1 VGRVGQVDLVRRAG
15 RLAIPAAERRAPRE
29 AHSAYDDPP
38 EPRCAGGT
46 VTTPTQPGVVL
57 AGRYRLE
64 HEHGDSLP
72 QVEHWRAVDQVLD
85 RPVEFYVLLAG
96 QVDAALDA
104 ARRAALVSDA
114 RLVRVLDVGQ
124 EDGVSFVVTEK
135 VGGRSLAEIAAAG
148 PLPADQA
155 RAVVGELAV
164 ALETARRRGVH
175 HLALRPSVV
184 YVELSGAVVLTGLA
198 VEGALLGL
206 DRADARTTTRADAV
220 ALVQLLYAALT
231 GHWPGAAS
239 GERLALPAAPVVD
252 GATVAPAEITPTV
265 PNDLDTLCAVTFG
278 PHEDGPHSPAEL
290 AADLE
295 PWPPVHGAELIAAA
309 GLVPDESPAVPP
321 AAAHA
326 PFSSAVRR
334 QSVRERVSGQPAQP
348 LNPPGTPPPARPVAP
363 TLPPVIA
370 PGTSGGATPQVAPPS
385 MPPTGAVPIAGAGL
399 GVGAGAGAGA
409 VPGAPGAPTPP
420 PHFIGGTY
428 VPAGAVAPPAPALPF
443 EQAVRPSTKKKKRK
457 TFNATPYVLV
467 LVLGA
472 LVFGAYTA
480 FQSLTGPAG
489 PPIARPSPTAEPSPT
504 EESPTDDGSPSPS
517 PETSPTEEVLPAVIA
532 AGLQLDPDGDGDEHP
547 EAVDRAFD
555 GDMGTYW
562 FTRTYNNAEM
572 PGKSGLGYEIT
583 LENETLVSGLT
594 LYTNGD
600 GGNIEVRATT
610 GDEPTEGPVLAS
622 GAMGSETVLHFDE
635 AVRTQTIVLWF
646 TELPTTPDG
655 LNRVELLE
663 IEFD

>member
-1 VGRVGQVDLVRRAG
+1 M
-15 RLAIPAAERRAPRE
+15 
-29 AHSAYDDPP
+29 
-38 EPRCAGGT
+38 
-46 VTTPTQPGVVL
+46 TTPTQPGAVL

-64 HEHGDSLP
+64 RERGDSLP

-85 RPVEFYVLLAG
+85 RPVEFYVLLDG
-96 QVDAALDA
+96 HVDAALDA

-124 EDGVSFVVTEK
+124 EDGVSFVVTEQ
-135 VGGRSLAEIAAAG
+135 VGGRSLAELATAG

-184 YVELSGAVVLTGLA
+184 YVEPSGAVVLTGLA

-206 DRADARTTTRADAV
+206 DRADARTTTRSDAV

-239 GERLALPAAPVVD
+239 GDVLALPAAPVVD

-309 GLVPDESPAVPP
+309 GLAPEESPAAPP
-321 AAAHA
+321 AAA
-326 PFSSAVRR
+326 PFSAAVRR
-334 QSVRERVSGQPAQP
+334 QSVRERVSGQPAPP
-348 LNPPGTPPPARPVAP
+348 LNPPGTPPPARPVSP
-363 TLPPVIA
+363 TLPPAIA
-370 PGTSGGATPQVAPPS
+370 PAGAGVATPQVVPPVL
-385 MPPTGAVPIAGAGL
+385 PPTGAVPVTGGIAGAGAA
-399 GVGAGAGAGA
+399 GGAG
-409 VPGAPGAPTPP
+409 PTPP
-420 PHFIGGTY
+420 SYLVGGTY
-428 VPAGAVAPPAPALPF
+428 VPAGAAGPHAPALPF
-443 EQAVRPSTKKKKRK
+443 EQAVRPAPKKKKHK

-472 LVFGAYTA
+472 IVFGAYTA
-480 FQSLTGPAG
+480 FQSLTGPPG
-489 PPIARPSPTAEPSPT
+489 PPVARPSVTADASPT
-504 EESPTDDGSPSPS
+504 TDASPTDTGSPSPS
-517 PETSPTEEVLPAVIA
+517 PDASTSEEVLPAVIA
-532 AGLQLDPDGDGDEHP
+532 SGLQLDPDGDGDEHP
-547 EAVDRAFD
+547 EAVERAFD
-555 GDMGTYW
+555 GDMSTYW
-562 FTRTYNNAEM
+562 FTRTYNNPEM
-572 PGKSGLGYEIT
+572 PGKSGLGFEIT
-583 LENETLVSGLT
+583 LEAETLVSGLT
-594 LYTNGD
+594 LYINGD
-600 GGNIEVRATT
+600 GGNVEVRATT
-610 GDEPTEGPVLAS
+610 GDEPTAGPLLAS
-622 GAMGSETVLHFDE
+622 GAMSSETVLHFDE
-635 AVRTQTIVLWF
+635 AVRTQSIVLWF
-646 TELPTTPDG
+646 TELPTTPDD